1 MSNGFSND
9 LRNPGSI
16 QGIHDQE
23 IETPPIGVKTFEE
36 RLAAFLKKGPV
47 TLYILTPCYGGQ
59 CHVNYI
65 ICLMATRDLLEQL
78 GIKVKIEFCKNDSLV
93 SRARNNLVAKAMA
106 DPETTHILFID
117 SDIAWGPAEVL
128 KLLVAEKSLVGGV
141 YPLKSYFWD
150 KLTNAAADENV
161 IKTWLNRKNSGQFRD
176 RISDSEFIQNN
187 LLKYNINY
195 IDTELKIEDNLANVR
210 HLATGFMMF
219 TRKMI
224 ETMFQAFPSTKYT
237 DDVGFLAGRQNEYAY
252 ALFDCGVEDGHY
264 LSEDWLFCHRWTK
277 LGGKIW
283 IDVSISL
290 THSGVEDYK
299 GCYIA
304 SVL

>member
-1 MSNGFSND
+1 MSESDGFNND
-9 LRNPGSI
+9 
-16 QGIHDQE
+16 HKDE
-23 IETPPIGVKTFEE
+23 ISHKNEPPILSFED
-36 RLAAFLKKGPV
+36 RLTAFLKKQPV

-59 CHVNYI
+59 CHVNYVV
-65 ICLMATRDLLEQL
+65 CLMTTKDLLERL

-106 DPETTHILFID
+106 DPETTHVLFID
-117 SDIAWGPAEVL
+117 SDISWGAAEVL
-128 KLLVAEKSLVGGV
+128 KLLVADKSLVGGV
-141 YPLKSYFWD
+141 YPLKNYFWD
-150 KLTNAAADENV
+150 KLAKTDENIV
-161 IKTWLNRKNSGQFRD
+161 KTWLDKKKSGQFNN
-176 RISDSEFIQNN
+176 RISDADYIQNN

-195 IDTELKIEDNLANVR
+195 IDTELKIENNLANVR

-237 DDVGFLAGRQNEYAY
+237 DDVGFLVGKQNEYAY

-264 LSEDWLFCHRWTK
+264 LSEDWLFCHRWSK

-290 THSGVEDYK
+290 THTGVEDYK